1 MGLKE
6 KCHTL
11 TAQAIC
17 QFLLTGDVP
26 RRNIITKHTL
36 MIHGRIA
43 ALLTQIVT
51 ILPQLCR
58 YCPLWGLILLMV
70 LFSLK
75 AHSSGGKDLYTMK
88 ECHFL

>member
-17 QFLLTGDVP
+17 QFLLTGGVP

-36 MIHGRIA
+36 MIH
-43 ALLTQIVT
+43 
-51 ILPQLCR
+51 
-58 YCPLWGLILLMV
+58 LMI

-75 AHSSGGKDLYTMK
+75 AHSSGGKGLYTMK
-88 ECHFL
+88 DGHSL